1 MNKYTESLMLLI
13 YFRFPCF
20 LSPKLHSHL
29 YHLGIFVTSFSTNT
43 NSTAEVVVA
52 AAAAAAAAA
61 AVTTTTTTTTTAIAF
76 FTVVG
81 SMYIDIVQ
89 YIVDDI
95 FSTAEKDKA
104 V

>member
-1 MNKYTESLMLLI
+1 MNKYTDSLMLLI

-43 NSTAEVVVA
+43 NSTAEVV

-61 AVTTTTTTTTTAIAF
+61 AVTTTATTTTA
-76 FTVVG
+76 TVAALGAV
-81 SMYIDIVQ
+81 SFRCQ
-89 YIVDDI
+89 HN
-95 FSTAEKDKA
+95 FRSNSQAEQEM
-104 V
+104 